1 MATRISTQTTG
12 TPTNNKKF
20 TFSVWLKR
28 AIYDGG
34 HKVYIHERGPGHAH
48 THKVEFGFSTS
59 NYFTFGTWNGS
70 AEYYS
75 ATTQKFFDCNA
86 WYHFVIACDSTQ
98 ATDSDRLKFYCNG
111 EQITSFSTGP
121 SYPAQNWVFDS
132 NTWTHFIGQYV
143 SSAGQSNPYEGCM
156 SDFCFVDGQQLTP
169 SSFGETDTD
178 TGEWRVKD
186 FVAGDITWGTNGY
199 RILKDG
205 NSLTDV
211 SSNSHNF
218 TLDTGTL
225 TRTEDCPSN
234 IMATLDTNSPTG
246 GGFSGNSGTWANG
259 NTKFTTSNSS
269 SNFGVPLSTLGMN
282 KGKYYAECK
291 KISGNQGL
299 IGIRGWQGTSTN
311 NYLGDTPADYA
322 IYTDGYMY
330 TNNTQTDISGSS
342 YSNDDIIGVFVDC
355 DNWKLYFSKNGTIM
369 NTTGHTITDIT
380 GDTNARSL
388 GAYFFG
394 TTEWDSSGN
403 GTWEWNFGNGAF
415 SDAQLTGTT
424 YNGANGK
431 GIFKYDPNN
440 ITLDGVSK
448 SFNALSTKGLNA

>member
-1 MATRISTQTTG
+1 MASTYLSRTTDASGNSDQKKWTLSAWVKRSGLGSTQMIMAGGAGSYYTHIYFRSDD
-12 TPTNNKKF
+12 KF
-20 TFSVWLKR
+20 
-28 AIYDGG
+28 AIYN
-34 HKVYIHERGPGHAH
+34 HANN
-48 THKVEFGFSTS
+48 TS
-59 NYFTFGTWNGS
+59 HNYEGVTTRTFEDVNS
-70 AEYYS
+70 
-75 ATTQKFFDCNA
+75 
-86 WYHFVIACDSTQ
+86 WYHIVVRSDTAN
-98 ATDSDRLKFYCNG
+98 ATAEERCRVYVNG
-111 EQITSFSTGP
+111 EQATLSANPGQNINYELTGQNMAVQIGVRLAPSTGDYFNGSMSHIHFCDEQ
-121 SYPAQNWVFDS
+121 SYAP
-132 NTWTHFIGQYV
+132 T
-143 SSAGQSNPYEGCM
+143 E
-156 SDFCFVDGQQLTP
+156 
-169 SSFGETDTD
+169 FGSIDTT
-178 TGEWRVKD
+178 TGEWQINTSPSVTYGNHG
-186 FVAGDITWGTNGY
+186 FF
-199 RILKDG
+199 ILKDG
-205 NSLTDV
+205 NSVTDQ
-211 SSNSHNF
+211 SGQSHNF
-218 TLDTGTL
+218 TVGAGTL
-225 TRTEDCPSN
+225 TKTEDCPSN
-234 IMATLDTNSPTG
+234 IMATLDVNSPTG

-311 NYLGDTPADYA
+311 NYLGDTITDYA
-322 IYTDGYMY
+322 IYTSGKMF
-330 TNNTQTDISGSS
+330 TNNTDTDIGGSS
-342 YSNDDIIGVFVDC
+342 YANNDIIGVFVDC
-355 DNWKLYFSKNGTIM
+355 DNWKIYFSKNGTIM

-380 GDTNARSL
+380 ADTNARSL

-403 GTWEWNFGNGAF
+403 GVWEWNFGNGAF